1 MGHRIRRRQARRSNV
16 TRRQVPGA
24 PSIGGAIHVATR
36 WYPLVTPLKGIVE
49 TDYNLLGFGVIW
61 SETLLVYL
69 EDYNPNS
76 ESTIATFFSS
86 VCLYRFDPRGL
97 VRVAPVL
104 KIATDNIEEA
114 EI

>member
-1 MGHRIRRRQARRSNV
+1 
-16 TRRQVPGA
+16 
-24 PSIGGAIHVATR
+24 
-36 WYPLVTPLKGIVE
+36 
-49 TDYNLLGFGVIW
+49 
-61 SETLLVYL
+61 VYL

-86 VCLYRFDPRGL
+86 VCLYRFDPRRL

-104 KIATDNIEEA
+104 KIATDNIEET

>member
-49 TDYNLLGFGVIW
+49 TDYNSLGFGVIW

-69 EDYNPNS
+69 EDYSSITKSN
-76 ESTIATFFSS
+76 IATSVSS
-86 VCLYRFDPRGL
+86 VCLYRFDPHVL
-97 VRVAPVL
+97 VCVAPVL
-104 KIATDNIEEA
+104 NLATEKT
-114 EI
+114 